1 MKWIVHDCLPFHC
14 VESVNLRHVFE
25 ILHPHCPVYAAE
37 SIQHRIAWLYV
48 ETKQQL
54 QRLLHGK
61 KGLSFTTDHWTSMA
75 GDNYVSL
82 TVHYIKDYERVT
94 HILACTRHEGTTSS
108 EEMYA
113 ELIEATLDWGVK
125 IEQMFALVS
134 DTEGKMN
141 RMGII
146 LERERTRHLYC
157 AAHNFQLTAVIAFSA
172 SIDGLTALR
181 ALVAFIRK
189 STQASDKLKASQV
202 KLRKK
207 NLRMIQEVKTRWG
220 STFKMIDRALV
231 NRPLI
236 KDMMENE
243 FVHHKKRDKKTELE
257 KLELSDD
264 HWEDLVILQTLLRPF
279 QAIQQLLEGN
289 KYTTLSLLPYCVHV
303 GRTMLTDMVRNLD
316 THGTNPKILLLA
328 EKMMD
333 DYEERWGKFEE
344 GMVYEKDRA
353 RGFRNRQVGLPYL
366 AIWAALL
373 DPRLKPSIDATIP
386 ELDRIQA
393 WIDIK

>member
-1 MKWIVHDCLPFHC
+1 
-14 VESVNLRHVFE
+14 
-25 ILHPHCPVYAAE
+25 
-37 SIQHRIAWLYV
+37 
-48 ETKQQL
+48 
-54 QRLLHGK
+54 
-61 KGLSFTTDHWTSMA
+61 
-75 GDNYVSL
+75 
-82 TVHYIKDYERVT
+82 
-94 HILACTRHEGTTSS
+94 
-108 EEMYA
+108 
-113 ELIEATLDWGVK
+113 
-125 IEQMFALVS
+125 
-134 DTEGKMN
+134 
-141 RMGII
+141 
-146 LERERTRHLYC
+146 
-157 AAHNFQLTAVIAFSA
+157 
-172 SIDGLTALR
+172 
-181 ALVAFIRK
+181 
-189 STQASDKLKASQV
+189 
-202 KLRKK
+202 
-207 NLRMIQEVKTRWG
+207 MIY
-220 STFKMIDRALV
+220 RALV
-231 NRPLI
+231 NRPSI

-303 GRTMLTDMVRNLD
+303 GRTMLTDMVGNLD

-393 WIDIK
+393 WIDIKREVINIALEELDELEEDHGAGWENDKTTPAKQQKPRAINPTINRPKVVAFEMFNELKKKKESSTMNANDDEELTLEMRVKKEIEEYQVMEEWPLQINVDGKDVYSNPLHWWKNKGDQFRYLYKLVARVLAIPATSACSEELFSEAGKTVSAKRSQISPMYVDMLTFLHKNSTEVQWDGVKHSASENLKNSWLLLWVWGWMKKSRQMYPTWM